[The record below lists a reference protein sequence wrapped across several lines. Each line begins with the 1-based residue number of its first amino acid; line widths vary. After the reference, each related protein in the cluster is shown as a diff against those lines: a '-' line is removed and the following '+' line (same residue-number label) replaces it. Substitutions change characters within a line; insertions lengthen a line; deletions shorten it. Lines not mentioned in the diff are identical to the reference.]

1 MDNLLLSL
9 LNAQDEQER
18 QKRLD
23 ELLTIHVAPII
34 RQVLRQRL
42 GLYVSAQ
49 GVNESNHDAEDLYQE
64 AMTRMIQAL
73 RADQRSLAT
82 IENFDRYVGRVASN
96 VCVDFLRSKYP
107 KRARLKDALRDVFRR
122 HTDLV
127 SWRYQNEILC
137 GFAAWR
143 NTEKRAVS
151 AYDVDTKLN
160 TFMSARF
167 ADEDVTAIPL
177 SRIVAELFDWIGGP
191 VQIDV
196 LVTMVAYVLDIEEHR
211 IESFDDRAA
220 DEFEVNFRGS
230 TRSTA
235 LDIET
240 NEVLGRL
247 WHIVK
252 QLPPK
257 QRDAFALRFQDEDGR
272 DLFTVLL
279 AAGIVDWKDL
289 AEGLERSA
297 VDLARLWRR
306 MPMDSATAASELNTS
321 RKNVYK
327 WRFRAIRKLKAELLE
342 KKSW

>member
-42 GLYVSAQ
+42 RLYVSAQ

-64 AMTRMIQAL
+64 AMTRVIQAL
-73 RADQRSLAT
+73 HADQRSLAT

-96 VCVDFLRSKYP
+96 ICVDFLRSKYP

-137 GFAAWR
+137 GVAAWR
-143 NTEKRAVS
+143 NTERRAVS
-151 AYDVDTKLN
+151 AYDVDTKLG
-160 TFMSARF
+160 TFLSTCF
-167 ADEDVTAIPL
+167 ADEDVMAIPL

-257 QRDAFALRFQDEDGR
+257 QRDAFALRFQDHDGR

-342 KKSW
+342 KMSW